1 MSNNILI
8 IGTYFDKAV
17 DSYRWWSELP
27 NLSDYKTIILDPT
40 RIIHDYLYSGR
51 VKPLSRNRYLI
62 SDKNEQDNKVQSN
75 IQLVRK
81 KLVEMLWFDVNIYV
95 LYSPTITL
103 DYVVEFHSKQPDS
116 SVTRESVKLIKTNDW
131 CPISI
136 EMYSE
141 KGKIIHIKDDSFKQ
155 YLRDFKE
162 WEYYFV
168 SDSLAIKELEQYYA
182 KRWKVTSRLHNIA
195 TNNIGKPLAV
205 EFQPLFHRWSS
216 DEEGQGWYEAPDAYG
231 GRLFLL
237 PIIDPYDTKPL
248 IESLLHKIGLYTE
261 TPPPAWTNSI
271 EIPGEASLK
280 EDVETRK
287 QQLDI
292 FVSEIKEKENSLS
305 ELQKYKQLLYETGE
319 NLQELVKKV
328 FEQLGAGI
336 EPSPVSDEFII
347 SISGRKVLVEVKGNT
362 KSITKGDLGQLITD
376 LGEYLKVAG
385 EDIDGIL
392 IGNAWRL
399 EPLEVRDTHD
409 KPIFSQAVIQIAMN
423 RNIGLLSTT
432 ELFRAYCKVLE
443 DQTRKADILNGI
455 IGGNGIIKF

>member
-27 NLSDYKTIILDPT
+27 NLSDYQTIILDPT
-40 RIIHDYLYSGR
+40 RLIHDWLYSGR
-51 VKPLSRNRYLI
+51 IEPSSGNRYLL
-62 SDKNEQDNKVQSN
+62 SGKNEQDDKIESN
-75 IQLVRK
+75 IRLVRK
-81 KLVEMLWFDVNIYV
+81 KLIEMLWFDVDVYAF
-95 LYSPTITL
+95 YAPTIRI
-103 DYVVEFHSKQPDS
+103 DYLAQIGNYAS
-116 SVTRESVKLIKTNDW
+116 SSSSRESVDFFRTNNW
-131 CPISI
+131 CPISLETYI
-136 EMYSE
+136 E

-155 YLRDFKE
+155 YFRDFKG

-168 SDSLAIKELEQYYA
+168 SDSLKLNELEQYYG
-182 KRWKVTSRLHNIA
+182 KRWKVTGRLEKIA
-195 TNNIGKPLAV
+195 TNNVDKPIAV
-205 EFQPLFHRWSS
+205 EFHPCFHGWSTK
-216 DEEGQGWYEAPDAYG
+216 EKRGWHAGAHAIG
-231 GRLFLL
+231 GGLFLL
-237 PIIDPYDTKPL
+237 PIADSYDTKL
-248 IESLLHKIGLYTE
+248 HIESLLHKIGLFEE
-261 TPPPAWTNSI
+261 TPPPVWVNTI
-271 EIPGEASLK
+271 EIPSEAPLK
-280 EDVETRK
+280 NDIETRR
-287 QQLDI
+287 QQLDV
-292 FVSEIKEKENSLS
+292 FVSEIKEKENSLA

-319 NLQELVKKV
+319 NLQELVKTV
-328 FEQLGAGI
+328 LEQLGAGI

-376 LGEYLKVAG
+376 LGEYIKVAG

-443 DQTRKADILNGI
+443 DPTRKEAILNGV